1 MKIFNRL
8 SLAVLLMGA
17 TLIVFSFIPELEIW
31 RDHFQ
36 YKINIGMYCSHPEHL
51 GVFIDEDGSMYTHYH
66 SNYKGWIWFLTGLAL
81 FIVQVIRVVFIF
93 KDKDF
98 NN

>member
-8 SLAVLLMGA
+8 SLAILLMGA
-17 TLIVFSFIPELEIW
+17 TLIVFSYIPDMDMWKET
-31 RDHFQ
+31 FS
-36 YKINIGMYCSHPEHL
+36 YKIHKGWECGGFPSHAPIEK
-51 GVFIDEDGSMYTHYH
+51 DEGYNHWH
-66 SNYKGWIWFLTGLAL
+66 WNYKGWIWFLTGMAL